1 MAYQENKPQST
12 DAPSVSQSD
21 LLGNFQAIKTL
32 IDVNH
37 ATFGSATEG
46 KHPIVHFPMLT
57 VISGSVP
64 AATTT
69 TEYALY
75 STTAGLWVRPPNKTA
90 GTVTS
95 DINFIDD
102 LKATSGWCR
111 LPCGTLMQWGIAGM
125 GKGVYNATGAYP
137 NTVGFA
143 TSKFYSITCSVK
155 GDIIGSHEDNVVGAD
170 GTATAWTVY
179 RKHAGSAISVNWFAI
194 GA

>member
-12 DAPSVSQSD
+12 DTVSTSQSD

-57 VISGSVP
+57 VTAGSVP

-75 STTAGLWVRPPNKTA
+75 STTAGLWVRPPDKTA
-90 GTVTS
+90 GTVKS
-95 DINFIDD
+95 DINFTESSKASVGWGRLACGVIIEWGTGSLAHNSASQAVAFPQTLTTCYCVQLSVSNLASGDSRD
-102 LKATSGWCR
+102 AIIAATSA
-111 LPCGTLMQWGIAGM
+111 GT
-125 GKGVYNATGAYP
+125 TG
-137 NTVGFA
+137 F
-143 TSKFYSITCSVK
+143 
-155 GDIIGSHEDNVVGAD
+155 
-170 GTATAWTVY
+170 TAT
-179 RKHAGSAISVNWFAI
+179 RKSDYKDSVIGFYWFAI
-194 GA
+194 GV